1 MRRRLAVYS
10 LLLLGSTSFAS
21 GFEFSAE
28 YKADIL
34 SVVSGGLSTGTEYLD
49 NFAVAVEIDVA
60 EAWSAG
66 AGTILVHG
74 LYNNRSTFSAD
85 LVGDLQVVS
94 NIDADEAWRLFEAWY
109 ELADDNWSIRT
120 GLYDLNSEFDVNR
133 AGSIFLNSSH
143 GIGAEF
149 GQTGENGPSI
159 FPVSSLALR
168 AAVTVGNL
176 TARAAVLDGV
186 PGNSADPASNRIELG
201 SEEGALAVSEIDLR
215 FANSARLWL
224 GYWRYSAAFDQLVG
238 SGSER
243 GNEGWYLGTET
254 GFQLGSRAALGFV
267 RYGRADE
274 RFNVLSGYMSL
285 GAVVAAPFAARPAD
299 KLGIAVASARLG
311 DTYRDHT
318 ASMGERASRH
328 ETSWELTY
336 RLQIT
341 DHVVIQP
348 DIQYVRNPS
357 LFPGLDD
364 AWVVG
369 CRIQLGN

>member
-10 LLLLGSTSFAS
+10 LLFLGSTSFAT

-28 YKADIL
+28 YTADIL
-34 SVVSGGLSTGTEYLD
+34 GVVSGGLSTGGAYLD
-49 NFAVAVEIDVA
+49 NLRAELEIDVG

-66 AGTILVHG
+66 AGRILIHG

-85 LVGDLQVVS
+85 RVGDLQVVS
-94 NIDADEAWRLFEAWY
+94 NIDADAALRLFEAWY

-168 AAVTVGNL
+168 AAMTVGKL

-201 SEEGALAVSEIDLR
+201 GEEGALAVSELDLVY
-215 FANSARLWL
+215 ASSARLWL
-224 GYWRYSAAFDQLVG
+224 GYWRYSAAFDRVGG
-238 SGSER
+238 SGAGR
-243 GNEGWYLGTET
+243 GNKGWYLGTES
-254 GFQLGSRAALGFV
+254 GFELGSRAALGFV

-274 RFNVLSGYMSL
+274 RFNVLSGYL
-285 GAVVAAPFAARPAD
+285 GFGIVVAAPFAARPAD
-299 KLGIAVASARLG
+299 QLGVAVASVRLG

-318 ASMGERASRH
+318 ASTGERASRH

-336 RLQIT
+336 RLQIN

-357 LFPGLDD
+357 LYPGLDD

-369 CRIQLGN
+369 CRIQLK